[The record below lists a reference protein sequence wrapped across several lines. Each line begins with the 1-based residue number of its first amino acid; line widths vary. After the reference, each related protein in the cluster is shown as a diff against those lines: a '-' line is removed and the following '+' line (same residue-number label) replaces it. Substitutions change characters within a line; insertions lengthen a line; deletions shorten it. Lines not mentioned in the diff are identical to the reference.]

1 VQCRGL
7 SATPAAYEVASFSRR
22 LLLETSLISA
32 LLDSPAGAAEATRDA
47 APDVAR
53 QIAAATPEIARA
65 APLRDAE
72 LAIIRVFE
80 QNTRSVANIFDL
92 SLQGRAAQVQAVDV
106 PEGNG
111 SGFVW
116 SQDGY
121 IVTNYHVLGNIL
133 QGLGPNVKNRKDVK
147 VWHLYSSD
155 VRLLLCGVGVVGLIG
170 ASLKQMAHRRMVGRL
185 MHDW

>member
-1 VQCRGL
+1 M
-7 SATPAAYEVASFSRR
+7 SATPDAYELASFSRR

-32 LLDSPAGAAEATRDA
+32 LLETPAGAAEATLDA
-47 APDVAR
+47 APDVA
-53 QIAAATPEIARA
+53 QLIAAATPEVAPA

-92 SLQGRAAQVQAVDV
+92 SLQGRSPQAQAVDV

-133 QGLGPNVKNRKDVK
+133 QGLGPNVKSRKDVK
-147 VWHLYSSD
+147 VWHLFLWRS
-155 VRLLLCGVGVVGLIG
+155 VHIFGGRGGVLDRRDAEKSG
-170 ASLKQMAHRRMVGRL
+170 AVHGGKA
-185 MHDW
+185 DT